1 MTIALFREMFERMV
15 IRKDAALIEHYYH
28 PEFVMYSDGLQQD
41 FAAFAA
47 GHRAIYETAISYAI
61 SYDDEA
67 WIETTD
73 RVAGRIWITTQRP
86 GEDPTRIEIVV
97 IAAYR
102 DGLIHRIWETTWP
115 SWRSVDAF
123 ENY

>member
-15 IRKDAALIEHYYH
+15 IQKDAVLIEHYYH
-28 PEFVMYSDGLQQD
+28 PEFVMYSDGLRQN
-41 FAAFAA
+41 FTEFAA
-47 GHRAIYETAISYAI
+47 GHRGIYQTEISYAI
-61 SYDDEA
+61 EYDDEA
-67 WIETTD
+67 WVEAAD

>member
-15 IRKDAALIEHYYH
+15 IRKDAALIEQYYH
-28 PEFVMYSDGLQQD
+28 PDFVMHSDGLRQD
-41 FAAFAA
+41 FAEFAA
-47 GHRAIYETAISYAI
+47 GHRGIYETAISYAI

-67 WIETTD
+67 WVETAD

>member
-28 PEFVMYSDGLQQD
+28 PDFVMYSDGLRQD
-41 FAAFAA
+41 FAEFAA
-47 GHRAIYETAISYAI
+47 GHRGIYETAISYAI
-61 SYDDEA
+61 EYDDEA
-67 WIETTD
+67 WVEAAD

-86 GEDPTRIEIVV
+86 GEDPTRIEIVA

-115 SWRSVDAF
+115 SWRSVAAF